1 MTELAVAGHHEI
13 TNFYN
18 DLNLQ
23 AGDLRLGWPLFV
35 GPFWHLQPGFYW
47 ACARAASNLGNNG
60 VCDLSENAPP
70 TPRVSVPMEWSF
82 DFDDGFEGT
91 DEETKEFYVM
101 VYYPAAPAA
110 P

>member
-35 GPFWHLQPGFYW
+35 G
-47 ACARAASNLGNNG
+47 S
-60 VCDLSENAPP
+60 
-70 TPRVSVPMEWSF
+70 
-82 DFDDGFEGT
+82 GT
-91 DEETKEFYVM
+91 QSSM
-101 VYYPAAPAA
+101 
-110 P
+110 